1 MLDCLIELSHL
12 LRMALSFLGSDIALL
27 QVGDGDLLAV
37 GRSLL
42 LPPVSFCSTD
52 VGSID
57 LGLDIG

>member
-1 MLDCLIELSHL
+1 MRI
-12 LRMALSFLGSDIALL
+12 ALSFLGSDIALL

-37 GRSLL
+37 VARSLL

-57 LGLDIG
+57 LGLDID

>member
-1 MLDCLIELSHL
+1 MDSHL
-12 LRMALSFLGSDIALL
+12 LRIALSFLGSDIALL

-57 LGLDIG
+57 LGLDID